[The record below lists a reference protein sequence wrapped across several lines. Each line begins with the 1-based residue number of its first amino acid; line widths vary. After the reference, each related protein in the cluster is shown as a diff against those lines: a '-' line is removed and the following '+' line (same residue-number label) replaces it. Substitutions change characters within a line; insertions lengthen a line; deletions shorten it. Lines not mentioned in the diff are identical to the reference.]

1 MIRLCNVSFGSDR
14 NIFSGISYDFEPGIF
29 YILQGE
35 NGVGKTTLA
44 RIVLGLLKPN
54 SGEVKRPKG
63 CIMSYLPD
71 SNGIYPELTIRQ
83 NLRFRLGLYGADRC
97 KSDAA
102 LALLEGFGLAE
113 HAHERVAALSLGMQ
127 KKCAIVCACAIPAD
141 FLVLDEPLNAL
152 DREARAAFYELVPR
166 LTSGGRTVLCISH
179 SFERAAGRRIVLTRG
194 ALVDAS

>member
-1 MIRLCNVSFGSDR
+1 
-14 NIFSGISYDFEPGIF
+14 
-29 YILQGE
+29 
-35 NGVGKTTLA
+35 
-44 RIVLGLLKPN
+44 
-54 SGEVKRPKG
+54 
-63 CIMSYLPD
+63 
-71 SNGIYPELTIRQ
+71 
-83 NLRFRLGLYGADRC
+83 
-97 KSDAA
+97 
-102 LALLEGFGLAE
+102 
-113 HAHERVAALSLGMQ
+113 MQ

>member
-1 MIRLCNVSFGSDR
+1 MPDIKIRSHWFTFYLYIWHLIIKGRLISSCFGNTFRNIRIVHLTHKQVGACPNGIDR
-14 NIFSGISYDFEPGIF
+14 NIFSGVSYDFEPGIF

-44 RIVLGLLKPN
+44 RIMLGLLKPD

-71 SNGIYPELTIRQ
+71 SNGIYPELTVRQ

-102 LALLEGFGLAE
+102 LALLEGFVE
-113 HAHERVAALSLGMQ
+113 
-127 KKCAIVCACAIPAD
+127 
-141 FLVLDEPLNAL
+141 
-152 DREARAAFYELVPR
+152 
-166 LTSGGRTVLCISH
+166 
-179 SFERAAGRRIVLTRG
+179 TRCFFF
-194 ALVDAS
+194 